1 MQQLLQNGESKRQMH
16 PRHHQRQEEHHQHLA
31 VDGVPHLAAAHAH
44 LLHDLEAGSVLVPLG
59 NLLVVHDQR
68 RGKQAHQPQQN
79 AQKQQRAVHAHH
91 RRASRPQGAVVK
103 PDPRLLT
110 PQGIGSGAGLL
121 LHGALEFLAQIAG
134 FFTVG
139 KTHRHPPHRL
149 RSRLA
154 VHRLLLGIQLPQHA
168 LVRHHDAVAV
178 GGRHIYA
185 GLHRKHRQHRLHPIG
200 VAVNG
205 QLRAVKAHVLDVEGT
220 HGDLVF
226 GQIQR
231 LAAQAAVHLLRDVGH
246 HGEIL
251 QLPHVPVRPLRAQRV
266 ILLEIAGFEILLGL
280 QLPNVQTLLLRR
292 FFHHLRHQLRRH
304 GVHGVRPL
312 KPVFHR

>member
-1 MQQLLQNGESKRQMH
+1 MGCLDKRTLLQLLLDLSRVDVA
-16 PRHHQRQEEHHQHLA
+16 HQFAER
-31 VDGVPHLAAAHAH
+31 V
-44 LLHDLEAGSVLVPLG
+44 EAGALQTFRYLVGVDESVG
-59 NLLVVHDQR
+59 
-68 RGKQAHQPQQN
+68 
-79 AQKQQRAVHAHH
+79 
-91 RRASRPQGAVVK
+91 
-103 PDPRLLT
+103 
-110 PQGIGSGAGLL
+110 
-121 LHGALEFLAQIAG
+121 
-134 FFTVG
+134 
-139 KTHRHPPHRL
+139 
-149 RSRLA
+149 
-154 VHRLLLGIQLPQHA
+154 A